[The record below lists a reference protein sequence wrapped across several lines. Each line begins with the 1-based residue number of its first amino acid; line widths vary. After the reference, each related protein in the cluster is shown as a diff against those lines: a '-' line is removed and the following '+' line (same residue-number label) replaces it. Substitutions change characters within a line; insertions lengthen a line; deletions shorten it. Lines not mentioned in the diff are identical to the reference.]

1 MPLLTKKQDSA
12 IIWEPR
18 VKIATKSEKQHH
30 FSSWPMC
37 IAYAQLGGVLE
48 QRGLLHKAVALFVFL
63 YCVKNKNKR
72 TPTVKARVQSVV
84 VIKNDICIA
93 C

>member
-30 FSSWPMC
+30 FSSWPMY
-37 IAYAQLGGVLE
+37 IVYAQLGGVWNKE
-48 QRGLLHKAVALFVFL
+48 GYCIKQWLFLFL

>member
-48 QRGLLHKAVALFVFL
+48 QRGLLHKAVALFVFFCIVL
-63 YCVKNKNKR
+63 R
-72 TPTVKARVQSVV
+72 TK
-84 VIKNDICIA
+84 IKEPQP
-93 C
+93 

>member
-30 FSSWPMC
+30 SSSWPMY
-37 IAYAQLGGVLE
+37 IVYAQLGGVLE
-48 QRGLLHKAVALFVFL
+48 QRGLLHKAVALFVFCIVL
-63 YCVKNKNKR
+63 R
-72 TPTVKARVQSVV
+72 TK
-84 VIKNDICIA
+84 IKEPQP
-93 C
+93 